1 MKVEF
6 FGQSARDGN
15 NRAANSSRL
24 VNCYRVPVGGAETAY
39 SVKSVLGQ
47 VEVADFGGVFTR
59 AFERIGDLF
68 YAVVDGVLYSVTDAG
83 AITSLGSVPDDA
95 ETTISGNDGDVVV
108 TAGGEY
114 WVWDGSTLS
123 KKTPDAVLFPNVGS
137 ADFLR
142 GHTLYAEKDGVNL
155 GWSDLLDAGTLPVL
169 NYAAAGVVARPDK
182 IVRIL
187 TIRNTVWIFKQK
199 STEIWSFTGLSGA
212 NAFKPVNGGVIETG
226 LKGFGLLCRVEEGAF
241 FIGDDNVAY
250 ITEGGAI
257 RPVSRGVEGPSY
269 SIANETPV
277 DCFFYEDE
285 GAKICVVTFENRPA
299 WCFDLTTGEWHER
312 AEALEGAWTAVATA
326 KGATDWHSLHIGGKL
341 HKMTRN
347 NADADKPLRR
357 RMISH
362 TLGGDRLARVA
373 SFEAQGR
380 TGHGAGKCWLRTSRD
395 RGQTWSA
402 EKWRD
407 LGAVGEYETRLVWRS
422 LGQFRAFTVE
432 LACSEPQEVTFNAS
446 ALVELA

>member
-6 FGQSARDGN
+6 FGQSARDSN
-15 NRAANSSRL
+15 NRGANSSRL
-24 VNCYRVPVGGAETAY
+24 VNCRRVPVGGSETAY
-39 SVKSVLGQ
+39 SVVSVLGQ
-47 VEVADFGGVFTR
+47 EQVADFDGVFAR

-68 YAVVDGVLYSVTDAG
+68 YAVVDGALYSVTDAG
-83 AITSLGSVPDDA
+83 VITNLGSVPDD
-95 ETTISGNDGDVVV
+95 ENTTISSNDDDVVV

-114 WVWDGSTLS
+114 RVWDGATLT
-123 KKTPDAVLFPNVGS
+123 KITPDVVLFPNVGS
-137 ADFLR
+137 AAFLR
-142 GHTLYAEKDGVNL
+142 GHTLYAERDGVNL
-155 GWSDLLDAGTLPVL
+155 GWSALLDASDMPAL
-169 NYAAAGVVARPDK
+169 NFAASGVVARPDK

-187 TIRNTVWIFKQK
+187 TIRNMVWIFKQK

-226 LKGFGLLCRVEEGAF
+226 LKDFNLLCRVEEGALF
-241 FIGDDNVAY
+241 VGDDNVAY

-269 SIANETPV
+269 SIANETPKS
-277 DCFFYEDE
+277 CFFYEDE
-285 GAKICVVTFENRPA
+285 GSKVCVITFENRPA

-312 AEALEGAWTAVATA
+312 AEALEGAWSAIATA
-326 KGATDWHSLHIGGKL
+326 KGSTDWHSLHIGGKM

-347 NADADKPLRR
+347 NTDADKPLRR

-362 TLGGDRLARVA
+362 SLGGDRVARVA
-373 SFEAQGR
+373 KFEAIGR

-395 RGQTWSA
+395 RGQTWST
-402 EKWRD
+402 EKWRE
-407 LGAVGEYETRLVWRS
+407 LGDVGKYETRLVWRS

-432 LACSEPQEVTFNAS
+432 LACSEPHEVTFNSS
-446 ALVELA
+446 ALVDLA